1 MTKVFLLPTKS
12 GKQSQRVLSE
22 IQEAAKVSP
31 LLLVFP
37 HANAANNNNQPP
49 EPPMAA

>member
-22 IQEAAKVSP
+22 IKEASKVSP

-37 HANAANNNNQPP
+37 KGSSVDNPPP
-49 EPPMAA
+49 EPPPMAA

>member
-12 GKQSQRVLSE
+12 GKQNQRVLSE
-22 IQEAAKVSP
+22 IQEASKVSP

-37 HANAANNNNQPP
+37 KSNAANNPPP
-49 EPPMAA
+49 EPPPMAA